1 MMKVK
6 LLILFMLISYAVCT
20 IGTTNSE
27 DAETPEDVAAFRAMH
42 ADEA

>member
-6 LLILFMLISYAVCT
+6 LLVLFTLISYVIST

-42 ADEA
+42 GDEA